1 MKQRLTI
8 AFFFVTATGRK
19 EKPIVIWK
27 SENPRCLRQFDKS
40 LLPATYFSQAKA
52 WMTGDILESIL
63 SKLNRQMVSKNHKIL
78 LFMDNAGCHPEE
90 LRTKFS
96 NIQICFSPPNT
107 TSILQPLD
115 LGIINNF
122 KIHYRQLFLRY
133 VISKIDEASDVV
145 KSVNLL
151 SAIRWVA
158 LAWSQVTADTIS
170 KCFRKAGILDTDLDV
185 ICRDADDNDPFL
197 QADNLLELG
206 KLIEKTGDEG
216 CSSNEFAYGDDDLPV
231 CAEMDDDNWQSV
243 FLDEL
248 TNDPGGEEDSD
259 DEIEDDSAEQEVLPC
274 TKSFKEAI
282 VALKDIVLFLQQ
294 KGNTQ
299 EAMSLGSII
308 DSVCKCRNA
317 STVQTTLDRFFGQQ

>member
-1 MKQRLTI
+1 
-8 AFFFVTATGRK
+8 
-19 EKPIVIWK
+19 
-27 SENPRCLRQFDKS
+27 
-40 LLPATYFSQAKA
+40 
-52 WMTGDILESIL
+52 MTGDILESIL
-63 SKLNRQMVSKNHKIL
+63 SKLNRQMISKNRKIL

-96 NIQICFSPPNT
+96 NIQICFLPPNT

-115 LGIINNF
+115 LGVINNF
-122 KIHYRQLFLRY
+122 KVHYRQLFLRY
-133 VISKIDEASDVV
+133 VISKIDEVDKASDVV

-206 KLIEKTGDEG
+206 KLIEKTGDES
-216 CSSNEFAYGDDDLPV
+216 CSSNEFACGDDDLPV

-248 TNDPGGEEDSD
+248 TNDPEKEEGEEDSD

-274 TKSFKEAI
+274 IKS
-282 VALKDIVLFLQQ
+282 
-294 KGNTQ
+294 
-299 EAMSLGSII
+299 
-308 DSVCKCRNA
+308 
-317 STVQTTLDRFFGQQ
+317 